1 MYDLYDLDHAAWP
14 EPEWLSDEEPVAQR
28 RHRRRV
34 QRALLVS
41 LVLAAV
47 TSVIGVCA
55 ANESE
60 PHQGADGQSSSQWT
74 VPAPR

>member
-14 EPEWLSDEEPVAQR
+14 EPEWLSDEEPAAHR

-34 QRALLVS
+34 QRAVLLS
-41 LVLAAV
+41 LMLAAV

-60 PHQGADGQSSSQWT
+60 PHYGAGGPGSSQWK
-74 VPAPR
+74 VPAPQ